1 MPRQLIGWSMAGS
14 RLIID
19 VSTLIRSEGQAT
31 GISRVSYELS
41 HWALKHRQDAR
52 LAAIDWVY
60 DYGTFRILNPASAAG
75 LLQKKVVIDTFL
87 VPDRWRADKIRIR
100 EYLPIPLRYCIMCVQ
115 HPRRAVVLQL
125 ERWRHRAGAGPLAE
139 RITRIQEWFL
149 TDKYRREL
157 SIKDGQRAQLVSYR
171 IALQKF
177 EPRPGDVLL
186 LTGADWGATSPQLFE
201 VIKSK
206 HGGRV
211 VWLCYDIIALLYP
224 HFFLPSVGRDFR
236 EYAHRLLAIADLVL
250 VSARA
255 VETDLIKYCRE
266 QDLPVPLT
274 RVIGYGSDLTRSFT
288 EPAFELGHGLA
299 PGRYAMFVSTIEPRK
314 GHRTLLSVWKRLLS
328 EGVPQAAQFGLVFVG
343 RAGWLVDDLMI
354 DLKALNGAKNR
365 FHLLTG
371 IGDEELASLYR
382 HAAFCLYPSIY
393 EGYGLPVVEAFGYGK
408 AVLASNGGALKE
420 VVGDFSPT
428 IDPLDEDAWYVALK
442 RWIEHPGER
451 APFEKT
457 IRERYRHPTW
467 NEAAREF
474 FATIDDALGR

>member
-41 HWALKHRQDAR
+41 RWALKHRQDAR

-186 LTGADWGATSPQLFE
+186 LTGADWARPISTLRSDQKQARGSCGLAVLRHHRAALS
-201 VIKSK
+201 
-206 HGGRV
+206 
-211 VWLCYDIIALLYP
+211 ALLP
-224 HFFLPSVGRDFR
+224 PICRSRLSRVRAPAPCHRRSGVGLGACRRNRSDQILPGARPARAADAR
-236 EYAHRLLAIADLVL
+236 HRLRLRSDAIIH
-250 VSARA
+250 R
-255 VETDLIKYCRE
+255 
-266 QDLPVPLT
+266 T
-274 RVIGYGSDLTRSFT
+274 RLRTRSWSRAGSLRHVREHDRT
-288 EPAFELGHGLA
+288 AQ
-299 PGRYAMFVSTIEPRK
+299 

-420 VVGDFSPT
+420 VVGDFSPI